1 MNPHDLVWLDKPV
14 LYGLLQSEPRLLF
27 VFQNSDV
34 EGESASL
41 LLHLGKDGTGR
52 LHLELICNRR
62 ILLID
67 RCSGF
72 LQSSLLN
79 CKIRECIVGA
89 DGAFK
94 GLSRTLPSSPELTRI
109 STPQTSPSANVAA
122 SNSRFWAS
130 DGLRTILFFPSMT
143 FCSC

>member
-14 LYGLLQSEPRLLF
+14 LYGLLQSKPCLLF

-41 LLHLGKDGTGR
+41 LLHLGKDSTR
-52 LHLELICNRR
+52 CFHLELICNCR
-62 ILLID
+62 IFLID

-79 CKIRECIVGA
+79 CKIRECIGGA
-89 DGAFK
+89 DGALK
-94 GLSRTLPSSPELTRI
+94 RLSRTLPSSPELTRI

-130 DGLRTILFFPSMT
+130 DGFRTILFLPSMT